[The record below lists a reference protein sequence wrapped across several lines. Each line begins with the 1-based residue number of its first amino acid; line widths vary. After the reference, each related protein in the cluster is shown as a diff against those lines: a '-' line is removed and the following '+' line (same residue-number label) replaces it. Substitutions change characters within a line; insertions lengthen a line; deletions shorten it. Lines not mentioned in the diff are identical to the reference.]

1 MTLVGETIAAMVLGR
16 LWRSPGAV
24 ALPRCLAW
32 SADGRL
38 LLVPTTGG
46 LLLANRVRAVR
57 IPSGDRAV
65 AAGWA
70 ALGGRG
76 AAPGERPEPRDR
88 GARPRRDPGPA
99 GVRDDRPA
107 GLPHVVAGRR
117 PRARAVERGGRVAAR
132 PGRAGRTGR
141 TRHRRDLA
149 GEAAV
154 RRRADGARLVLRLTR
169 RPAATRPAGR
179 RALRR
184 RARRGSGRR
193 TSSRRARRGST
204 RRPSRTRT

>member
-24 ALPRCLAW
+24 ALPRGLPW

-38 LLVPTTGG
+38 LLVPTASG
-46 LLLANRVRAVR
+46 LLLADPLPNRGRAVR
-57 IPSGDRAV
+57 LPSGDRAV
-65 AAGWA
+65 AAAWA
-70 ALGGRG
+70 SRGRRL
-76 AAPGERPEPRDR
+76 AVVARRPASDLSRVIVAPRR
-88 GARPRRDPGPA
+88 RRDPGPA

-149 GEAAV
+149 GGAAV
-154 RRRADGARLVLRLTR
+154 RRRADGARLVLRV
-169 RPAATRPAGR
+169 
-179 RALRR
+179 
-184 RARRGSGRR
+184 
-193 TSSRRARRGST
+193 
-204 RRPSRTRT
+204 